1 MILTRDF
8 YNNIEVPAYVL
19 CKLNG
24 ERIGEIPCAEKKLS
38 VTELNEITFS
48 TYMTNDGMPN
58 DVYDQVTEMKMVC
71 VDNYY
76 RFLITSVQE
85 DDDGVNPKKNITAQE
100 LEVLLGQRYL
110 EEFYINNGEDYGIN
124 NVQLYNALD
133 PTHSLL
139 NLVLD
144 EKCPDWSVGYVD
156 PELAVKQRYFEI
168 ERNDIYTFL
177 TGDVANAFEAAVIFD
192 SWNKTVSIYKE
203 TEFGED
209 TNIFLS
215 FDNLVENVQL
225 SSSTDDIKTCM
236 TVIGAD
242 DLNLREVN
250 MGSDRIYMLDYYAT
264 PEFMSQDTCDA
275 YVAWKNKVD
284 TYKPVYAQYVRDC
297 SDLYEQINYLTN
309 DKMPIGGDNLIH
321 IDSTTATING
331 VAFTV
336 NAANGTIMVN
346 GTASAMTEFV
356 ITDQLGSYLED
367 QTIYRF
373 VGCPLQD
380 TSNVSY
386 YVQWYDKDDPSTKEE
401 HNSIDD
407 GSGNQKMYE
416 TGYDRLSIFVNSGKR
431 VDNKVFEP
439 NVYLPDSINTD
450 WTKYGLVPLQEKLAY
465 YEAQQ
470 AVMIKAG
477 QGDPDNP
484 DYQTMYLPVYNTIND
499 IKDQIVVVHAQIDAL
514 YAQLNLTHESMTIIS
529 SECAMNNNFT
539 DDQIKELSA
548 FIREESINSDNYVI
562 TDSMTDAERVAML
575 EDMLEYGENELRKVS
590 QPQIQFTTSLV
601 NLFNLKEFDDV
612 SVDFKRFNYVH
623 VILRDDYVVKA
634 RLLSIDI
641 DFYDLASLSVTFG
654 NLNRTKDK
662 SIFADISKAINTAT
676 SVSTTVSTKSSYWN
690 AANQDINDMTD
701 VMKDGLI
708 AAGQTIKT
716 STADVTIN
724 DNGILLKSTDAEY
737 PNDCVLIGGSRILF
751 SDDGF
756 ETVKEAVGRAKYTV
770 DGVEYDKFG
779 VIGDFIFGGYINGT
793 RIDAGEINI
802 AGGIWNSEG
811 ITLPPGTRISQ
822 LDNDAD
828 YQTPESIKEDVIT
841 KDYLESLNINAGSL
855 DIYTDNLSSD
865 DNGLAIYCHN
875 NLGNYGYDYS
885 KEEINDNGLVSVI
898 RKDISDESTTQGTT
912 DYLLQKVKMF
922 SAKNT
927 STPYLLVCSDSTAS
941 INDEYKYVAD
951 PDDTIEDKEEKETN
965 EQNHMVSTSGDTVR
979 LIIGYDGEIK
989 SFSNSRSSTTT
1000 IGNGQVLQRGAHTYT
1015 QISDGNIILHGSL
1028 DVENPNIH
1036 YNPSIYFWTYPNATS
1051 QSVASKIGAESYVN
1065 RGIINISDDLT
1076 LLNSTSS
1083 YQSASRFSMYQ
1094 DGKYAR
1100 LTTEINNDVI
1110 NFKFLN
1116 DVVVDGNFS
1125 CTGTKNRIVQTE
1137 NYGEVKMNA
1146 VESRKAHF
1154 QDYGSDVI
1162 GDDGT
1167 CRIDLDPVFI
1177 ETIDLSKSW
1186 QTFITP
1192 TSENMSN
1199 YYVSKAA
1206 EGYFV
1211 VHGTPGGSFD
1221 WMVNCIQK

>member
-8 YNNIEVPAYVL
+8 YDNIEVPAYVL

-24 ERIGEIPCAEKKLS
+24 ERIGEIPCLEKKMSLN
-38 VTELNEITFS
+38 ELNEITFS
-48 TYMTNDGMPN
+48 TSKENDGIQN
-58 DVYDQVTEMKMVC
+58 ELYGQVTEMKMVNIE
-71 VDNYY
+71 DQY

-85 DDDGVNPKKNITAQE
+85 DDDGVNPKKNVTAQG

-124 NVQLYNALD
+124 NVQLYNAND
-133 PTHSLL
+133 ATHSLL

-144 EKCPDWSVGYVD
+144 EKCPDWSIGHVD
-156 PELAVKQRYFEI
+156 LELAAKQRYFEI

-177 TGDVANAFEAAVIFD
+177 TNDLANAFEATIVFD
-192 SWNKTVSIYKE
+192 SWNKTVNVYKE
-203 TEFGED
+203 SEMGED

-225 SSSTDDIKTCM
+225 SSSTDEIKTCM

-264 PEFMSQDTCDA
+264 TEFMSEDTCDA
-275 YVAWKNKVD
+275 YAIWKNKVD
-284 TYKPVYAQYVRDC
+284 TNKPIYAQYVRDC

-309 DKMPIGGDNLIH
+309 DKMPLGGDNLIH
-321 IDSTTATING
+321 VDGTTATING
-331 VAFTV
+331 VTFTV
-336 NAANGTIMVN
+336 NATDGTITVN
-346 GTASAMTEFV
+346 GTATAEAEFV
-356 ITDQLGSYLED
+356 ITDQLGNYLED

-380 TSNVSY
+380 TSNISY
-386 YVQWYDKDDPSTKEE
+386 YMQWYDKDDPSSKEE
-401 HNSIDD
+401 RNSIDD
-407 GSGNQKMYE
+407 GSGNQRMYE
-416 TGYDRLSIFVNSGKR
+416 TGYDRLSIFVKSGKT
-431 VDNKVFEP
+431 VNNKVFEP

-450 WTKYGLVPLQEKLAY
+450 WTKYGLVPLEEKLAY

-477 QGDPDNP
+477 QGDPDNL

-499 IKDQIVVVHAQIDAL
+499 IKAQLVVIRAEIDAL
-514 YAQLNLTHESMTIIS
+514 YVQLNLKHEHMAIIS
-529 SECAMNNNFT
+529 QDCSMNNNFT
-539 DDQIKELSA
+539 DEQIIELSS

-562 TDSMTDAERVAML
+562 TDSMTDSERVAML
-575 EDMLEYGENELRKVS
+575 QDMLEYGENELRKVS
-590 QPQIQFTTSLV
+590 QPQIQFSTSLV

-623 VILRDDYVVKA
+623 VLLRDDFVIKT
-634 RLLSIDI
+634 RLLSMDI

-662 SIFADISKAINTAT
+662 SIFADITKAINTAT

-701 VMKDGLI
+701 VMKDGLV

-716 STADVTIN
+716 STADVEIN
-724 DNGILLKSTDAEY
+724 DNGILLKSTDPNY

-756 ETVKEAVGRAKYTV
+756 ETVKEAVGRAQYTL
-770 DGVEYDKFG
+770 DGVQYDRFG

-793 RIDAGEINI
+793 RIDAGEIHI
-802 AGGIWNSEG
+802 AGGTWDSTG
-811 ITLPPGTRISQ
+811 ITLPPGTKISQ
-822 LDNDAD
+822 LDNDEN

-865 DNGLAIYCHN
+865 NSGLAIYCHN
-875 NLGNYGYDYS
+875 NLGNYGYDYT
-885 KEEINDNGLVSVI
+885 KEEINDDGLVSVI
-898 RKDISDESTTQGTT
+898 RKDVSDSSTTPNTT

-927 STPYLLVCSDSTAS
+927 DTPYLLVCSDSTAN
-941 INDEYKYVAD
+941 IDDEYKYVAD
-951 PDDTIEDKEEKETN
+951 PDDTIEDKEEKDLI
-965 EQNHMVSTSGDTVR
+965 EQQHMISTSGENVR
-979 LIIGYDGEIK
+979 LSIGYDGEIK
-989 SFSNSRSSTTT
+989 SFSTSRSSTTT
-1000 IGNGQVLQRGAHTYT
+1000 IGNGRILQLGSHTNT
-1015 QISDGNIILHGSL
+1015 QIQDGNITMTGGR
-1028 DVENPNIH
+1028 DVDHNTFW
-1036 YNPSIYFWTYPNATS
+1036 NPSISFWTWPNS
-1051 QSVASKIGAESYVN
+1051 SVQDKVLSRISAHSYVSSGN
-1065 RGIINISDDLT
+1065 IEINDNLILS
-1076 LLNSTSS
+1076 NSTSL
-1083 YQSASRFSMYQ
+1083 YQSASVFSMYQ

-1116 DVVVDGNFS
+1116 DVVIDGDFS
-1125 CTGTKNRIVQTE
+1125 CTGSKNRIVQTE
-1137 NYGEVKMNA
+1137 HYGEVKMNA

-1154 QDYGSDVI
+1154 QDYGSATI
-1162 GDDGT
+1162 GADGT
-1167 CRIDLDPVFI
+1167 CKVELDSIFL
-1177 ETIDLSKSW
+1177 ETVDQSKSW

-1192 TSENMSN
+1192 CSENMTN
-1199 YYVSKAA
+1199 YYVSKGV
-1206 EGYFV
+1206 GYFV
-1211 VHGTPGGSFD
+1211 VHGNPGADFD
-1221 WMVNCIQK
+1221 WMVNFIQK